1 MAPPIKA
8 TMNSCG
14 QVTPQLAA
22 FAAQNAAFSQR
33 QWEVMKQDGCS
44 PNPEA
49 ALPTW
54 PPRNSTAY
62 TYPVLANQEEVAG
75 LDTATYGAP
84 YMPTAAEQAA
94 NDPQS
99 LVCSLPPQ
107 LRASQFLPDQP
118 LAASALSI
126 PDIDDAPNFNMATNS
141 MGNASAGPGDL
152 TPMSGNIPSGSPGSN
167 TGSSATAMDASQTGS
182 HGAPLKKV
190 QDTASEMRSGLAMA
204 IEHLTHMDAV
214 PGATTADKLRWILK
228 MHGQSLAL
236 WVVLIVAIAAVLSM
250 VM

>member
-1 MAPPIKA
+1 MNKNFSQKVAPPIKA
-8 TMNSCG
+8 PMNSCG
-14 QVTPQLAA
+14 QVNPQLQA

-33 QWEVMKQDGCS
+33 QWEVMKQDGCT
-44 PNPEA
+44 PNPAA

-54 PPRNSTAY
+54 PPRNSTAF

-107 LRASQFLPDQP
+107 LRASRFLPDQP

-126 PDIDDAPNFNMATNS
+126 PDIDDAPNFD
-141 MGNASAGPGDL
+141 MGVNAPGSL
-152 TPMSGNIPSGSPGSN
+152 TPMSGNFSGTASAGPGN
-167 TGSSATAMDASQTGS
+167 FMAQSAS
-182 HGAPLKKV
+182 PLKKV
-190 QDTASEMRSGLAMA
+190 TDTATEMRSGLAMA
-204 IEHLTHMDAV
+204 VEHLSNLDAV
-214 PGATTADKLRWILK
+214 PGATTLDKLWWILQT
-228 MHGQSLAL
+228 HGKSLAM
-236 WVVLIVAIAAVLSM
+236 WVILIIAIAALLSL

>member
-1 MAPPIKA
+1 
-8 TMNSCG
+8 MNSCG
-14 QVTPQLAA
+14 QVTPQLQA

-33 QWEVMKQDGCS
+33 QWEVMKQDGCT
-44 PNPEA
+44 PTPAA
-49 ALPTW
+49 ALPSW
-54 PPRNSTAY
+54 PPRNSTAF

-107 LRASQFLPDQP
+107 LRASRFLPDQP

-126 PDIDDAPNFNMATNS
+126 PDIDDAPNFNMAPNDS
-141 MGNASAGPGDL
+141 GGLM
-152 TPMSGNIPSGSPGSN
+152 PMSGNY
-167 TGSSATAMDASQTGS
+167 TGSSAT
-182 HGAPLKKV
+182 PLKKV
-190 QDTASEMRSGLAMA
+190 TDTATEMRSGLAMA
-204 IEHLTHMDAV
+204 VEHLSNLDAV
-214 PGATTADKLRWILK
+214 PGATTADKLWWILQT
-228 MHGQSLAL
+228 HGRSLAM
-236 WVVLIVAIAAVLSM
+236 WVILIIAIAALLSL